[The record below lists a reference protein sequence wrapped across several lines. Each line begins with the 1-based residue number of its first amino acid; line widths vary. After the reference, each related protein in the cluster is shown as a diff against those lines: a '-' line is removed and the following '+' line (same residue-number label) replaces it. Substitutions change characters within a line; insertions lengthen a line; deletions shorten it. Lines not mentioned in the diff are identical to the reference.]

1 MDNERLNEL
10 RYGVEIKRIFRNP
23 RNCETR
29 LKNKRSSQKNPIFR
43 NSISPKVD
51 VTDVL
56 NNIMNKINRSDDL
69 SRSKVAS
76 FGDKSH
82 VRASSYELRL
92 GLRRR

>member
-29 LKNKRSSQKNPIFR
+29 LKNKRSSQKNPIFG
-43 NSISPKVD
+43 NSFSPKVD

-56 NNIMNKINRSDDL
+56 NMNKINRSDDL

>member
-43 NSISPKVD
+43 NSISPEVD

-56 NNIMNKINRSDDL
+56 NMNKINRSDDL

-82 VRASSYELRL
+82 VRPSSYELRL